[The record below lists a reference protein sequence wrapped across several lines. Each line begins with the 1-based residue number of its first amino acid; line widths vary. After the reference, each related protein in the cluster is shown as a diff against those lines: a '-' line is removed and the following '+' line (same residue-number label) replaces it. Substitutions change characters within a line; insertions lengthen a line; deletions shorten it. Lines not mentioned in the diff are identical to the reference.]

1 MDVSVAIS
9 GLTIIFTPGPQA
21 FAKAGPEAVKTA
33 VSDLLDSHLLKAPRK
48 GHVAFVGVGPGDPD
62 LLTLRARQILDRA
75 DVVLHDRL
83 VTPEIL
89 ELARRE
95 ALIIDVGKPALA
107 LRHHKMTL
115 IQCSVSTP
123 SKGRKWCA

>member
-48 GHVAFVGVGPGDPD
+48 GHVAFVDAGPGDPD
-62 LLTLRARQILDRA
+62 LLTLRAHQILDRA
-75 DVVLHDRL
+75 NVVLHDRL

-89 ELARRE
+89 ELARSE
-95 ALIIDVGKPALA
+95 ALIIDVNKTGFGPATSQGDINTML
-107 LRHHKMTL
+107 
-115 IQCSVSTP
+115 C
-123 SKGRKWCA
+123 